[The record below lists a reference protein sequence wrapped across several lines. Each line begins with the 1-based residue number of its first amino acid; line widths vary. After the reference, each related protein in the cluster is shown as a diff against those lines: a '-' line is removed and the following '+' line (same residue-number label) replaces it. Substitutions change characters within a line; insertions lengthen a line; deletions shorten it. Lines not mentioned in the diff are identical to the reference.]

1 MVSKNRKYKIVVLD
15 GYTLNPGDLDCSKL
29 TSVGECTTY
38 PRTLPEDVINRSLN
52 ADILITNKVPIT
64 GDAINRL
71 PNLKYI
77 GVLATGYDIVDIEAA
92 KRRNIP
98 VTNVPTYGTKSVAQM
113 TFAHILNLT
122 QHVAQ
127 HSETVKQGKWSE
139 SKDFCYW
146 DYPLIEL
153 AELNLGI
160 IGFGRIGQAVGRIA
174 LAFGMNVLIYS
185 RTIPKQLVEG
195 VKKVDLEDIFRLSD
209 ILSLHCPLTEETRY
223 IVNKN
228 TLKLMKNGAFL
239 INTARG
245 ALVDNEAL
253 AEALNSDQIAGA
265 GLDVL
270 ETEPPQKDN
279 PLLSAENCYI
289 TPHIAWATKAARKR
303 LLDVVVKNVKAFI
316 DGNPQNVVNM

>member
-1 MVSKNRKYKIVVLD
+1 MTSKNKKYKIVVLD
-15 GYTLNPGDLDCSKL
+15 GYTLNPGDLDCSRL
-29 TSVGECTTY
+29 TSLGECTIY
-38 PRTLPEDVINRSLN
+38 PRTLPEDVVNRSLN

-92 KRRNIP
+92 KKRNIP

-122 QHVAQ
+122 QHVAH
-127 HSETVKQGKWSE
+127 HSETVKQGRWSE

-153 AELNLGI
+153 AGLNLGI
-160 IGFGRIGQAVGRIA
+160 IGFGRIGQTVGRIA
-174 LAFGMNVLIYS
+174 LAFGMNVLIYGK
-185 RTIPKQLVEG
+185 TIPKKLPEG
-195 VKKVDLEDIFRLSD
+195 VEKVDLEDAFRLSD
-209 ILSLHCPLTEETRY
+209 ILSLHCPLTEETRHV
-223 IVNKN
+223 VNKN
-228 TLKLMKNGAFL
+228 TLNLMKRESFL

-245 ALVDNEAL
+245 ALIDSEAL

-270 ETEPPQKDN
+270 ETEPPQEDN
-279 PLLSAENCYI
+279 PLLLAKNCYI
-289 TPHIAWATKAARKR
+289 TPHIAWATKAARGR
-303 LLDVVVKNVKAFI
+303 LLDEVVKNIKAFI
-316 DGNPQNVVNM
+316 DTKPRNVVNM